1 MKQALRNH
9 LILYMYVYNKA
20 QSAQSAKLLLVS
32 VAEQA
37 FLCLNW
43 WKLPKRQYFVMITNE
58 CLFSSGII
66 GGKFLERCRIKKP
79 DQMNYSTRM
88 SEYYLAQDLFVG
100 AQVDF
105 NRHKFVLIDADEY
118 AFRYMEDHA
127 YDVSTV

>member
-1 MKQALRNH
+1 M
-9 LILYMYVYNKA
+9 MTNKG
-20 QSAQSAKLLLVS
+20 
-32 VAEQA
+32 
-37 FLCLNW
+37 
-43 WKLPKRQYFVMITNE
+43 
-58 CLFSSGII
+58 LFSSGII

-127 YDVSTV
+127 YDVSNV